1 MQREWYTPCARQW
14 RDRHGQEGPRGR
26 GMEGGGALGGGET
39 GKGERPPACAVR
51 TCAHGKALCLRTPR
65 GGVRA
70 GEQPAA
76 LGKERWCGLG
86 RVRRGLR
93 AKPAEPQP
101 PERRPGLVCSTPPTH
116 PPPSTCAT
124 QVPPSLLWAR
134 TAFRSS
140 PGLSHPQKDKP
151 FGSLLVFRA
160 QDAAGKKNTHR
171 GRGVVAPPQPPRP
184 PLRPHSTW
192 PPAKWCNDRPRA
204 GLVVMETRKPEMR
217 LARSFRA
224 VGGRIGVT
232 GPGREDVR
240 RSWQGRVVLVA
251 ARG

>member
-1 MQREWYTPCARQW
+1 MCPAVEG
-14 RDRHGQEGPRGR
+14 HGQEAWTKGLRG
-26 GMEGGGALGGGET
+26 GWVGEKR
-39 GKGERPPACAVR
+39 GKGRDPPACAAR

-65 GGVRA
+65 RVRA

-76 LGKERWCGLG
+76 LGKEQGYGLG

-93 AKPAEPQP
+93 AKPAGPQP

-116 PPPSTCAT
+116 PPPSTCVT

-140 PGLSHPQKDKP
+140 PGLSYPQKDKP

-160 QDAAGKKNTHR
+160 RDAAGEENTHR
-171 GRGVVAPPQPPRP
+171 GRGVLAPPQPPRP
-184 PLRPHSTW
+184 PRRPHSTW
-192 PPAKWCNDRPRA
+192 PPAKWCNDRPSA

-217 LARSFRA
+217 IARSFRA
-224 VGGRIGVT
+224 VGGRTGVT